1 LKFLNG
7 FCNHAGFSS
16 GYFRPLLNHLQN
28 SSARAAVSHA
38 GEIRSAP
45 ATEPRRAA
53 KAEKAF
59 PGTVDCCPTCKS
71 PRVHIHGDHGVK
83 FYSRQ
88 IAICAN
94 CRTAWEPIDASLIW
108 DASDPCASLSA
119 PCDNCAFR
127 PGSPEQ
133 SDTAKWKELIAQL
146 RSGAAFHCHKGVPLD
161 PEGEDGFAYPKDR
174 PEKLRLCRGY
184 LNALGNGWG
193 AAEPD
198 QSNGP
203 GTPQP

>member
-1 LKFLNG
+1 MRVNF
-7 FCNHAGFSS
+7 
-16 GYFRPLLNHLQN
+16 
-28 SSARAAVSHA
+28 
-38 GEIRSAP
+38 EIRRPPNRRA
-45 ATEPRRAA
+45 RRAA
-53 KAEKAF
+53 KSAKAI
-59 PGTVDCCPTCKS
+59 PGTADCWPKCKS
-71 PRVHIHGDHGVK
+71 PRVHIHGDHGIK
-83 FYSRQ
+83 FYGRR

-133 SDTAKWKELIAQL
+133 SDTAKWKELIAKL
-146 RSGAAFHCHKGVPLD
+146 RAGGTFHCHKGVPIA
-161 PEGEDGFAYPKDR
+161 PESEDGFAYPKDR

-184 LNALGNGWG
+184 LNALGKWWG